1 MPGYGLAINADRVGN
16 LSLRQALVPQVF
28 DLIGLIH
35 AQMIGHQLIASV
47 SHCKTKDNNP
57 TNPLTRWRTFKRPS
71 LVPFQRPS
79 TLHQL
84 GEIVTLNRNTVSRA
98 ISILMAFS
106 AKADVAAEKNH
117 SLEFQN
123 FDKG

>member
-79 TLHQL
+79 TSENANGVTVDREQNAKHVRPSAEHQFTDFK
-84 GEIVTLNRNTVSRA
+84 EYP
-98 ISILMAFS
+98 
-106 AKADVAAEKNH
+106 
-117 SLEFQN
+117 
-123 FDKG
+123 